1 MKKTSIQNRIVQL
14 SMLIVIVIV
23 PLLLIIAFSEIS
35 SYNVTSALN
44 RNDMQ
49 KMTSLASNYIKADFE
64 IYTALAE
71 SAGCNAELA
80 SPDISDEEKLKI
92 MTRLSKQYGAKR
104 GNIVRKDGFEITQG
118 KDFSD
123 REYFINAMQGKS
135 SIYEPTISRLTGEV
149 IEIVAAPLWKDG
161 KYGTEPV
168 GCAYFI
174 TQPEY
179 INDILRE
186 LNISE
191 NCYAFILDSTG
202 RVIGH
207 SDSTKV
213 LSDDALDPA
222 VQSVCDKML
231 MGESGT
237 SNYNDSEMGR
247 MVVSYAPIPETNGW
261 SLAVCAKEKDF
272 LGPLYTAMAVMILML
287 FIVVIISYF
296 LTKNISKRIS
306 GPIRNCTEV
315 LSQVRNGNLD
325 LDVPQV
331 KTNDETK
338 ILADTTSALISNFKA
353 MIQDI
358 RYMLSEM
365 AVGNFKVSSENEDV
379 YCGEFEAVLDAVN
392 GIKKQLSNTL
402 QQINRS
408 SNVVS
413 TGAELSAHSAEGL
426 SATSEEQAAAF
437 EECNSSMHIITEKVS
452 DTAQNCEAGR
462 EIVAQTSMY
471 TETVVNNMTN
481 LQNAMSEIE
490 VVSQKIDGIVKTIED
505 IAFQTNILALNA
517 TIEAARAGEAGKGFS
532 VVSDEVRNLA
542 VQSSEA
548 AKNAAELIHK
558 TLSAVE
564 NGSAITHETYASVDG
579 VKGQMEKVSVT
590 MQNIA
595 NAAKEQSDMITR
607 INQTFDGISNSIR
620 ISASSAEEG
629 AETAHNMSEEAETL
643 KKLVDRFQF

>member
-1 MKKTSIQNRIVQL
+1 M
-14 SMLIVIVIV
+14 
-23 PLLLIIAFSEIS
+23 
-35 SYNVTSALN
+35 
-44 RNDMQ
+44 
-49 KMTSLASNYIKADFE
+49 
-64 IYTALAE
+64 
-71 SAGCNAELA
+71 
-80 SPDISDEEKLKI
+80 
-92 MTRLSKQYGAKR
+92 
-104 GNIVRKDGFEITQG
+104 
-118 KDFSD
+118 
-123 REYFINAMQGKS
+123 
-135 SIYEPTISRLTGEV
+135 
-149 IEIVAAPLWKDG
+149 
-161 KYGTEPV
+161 
-168 GCAYFI
+168 
-174 TQPEY
+174 
-179 INDILRE
+179 
-186 LNISE
+186 
-191 NCYAFILDSTG
+191 
-202 RVIGH
+202 
-207 SDSTKV
+207 
-213 LSDDALDPA
+213 
-222 VQSVCDKML
+222 
-231 MGESGT
+231 
-237 SNYNDSEMGR
+237 
-247 MVVSYAPIPETNGW
+247 
-261 SLAVCAKEKDF
+261 
-272 LGPLYTAMAVMILML
+272 
-287 FIVVIISYF
+287 
-296 LTKNISKRIS
+296 
-306 GPIRNCTEV
+306 
-315 LSQVRNGNLD
+315 
-325 LDVPQV
+325 
-331 KTNDETK
+331 
-338 ILADTTSALISNFKA
+338 
-353 MIQDI
+353 
-358 RYMLSEM
+358 
-365 AVGNFKVSSENEDV
+365 

-413 TGAELSAHSAEGL
+413 YGAELSAHSAEGL

-490 VVSQKIDGIVKTIED
+490 VVSQKIDGIVKTIEG

-564 NGSAITHETYASVDG
+564 NGSVITHETYASVDG
-579 VKGQMEKVSVT
+579 VKSQMEKVSVT

-607 INQTFDGISNSIR
+607 INQTFDGISNSIHV
-620 ISASSAEEG
+620 SASSAEEG